1 MQQRLK
7 YNKLINL
14 GGQRYTAKFSLKIVH
29 TASKY
34 VQVNFQGIFLK
45 FTLQKFVVKILPI

>member
-14 GGQRYTAKFSLKIVH
+14 GGQRYTAKFSLKIAQTGLEICAGKFSRH
-29 TASKY
+29 
-34 VQVNFQGIFLK
+34 FLK
-45 FTLQKFVVKILPI
+45 FTLQKFWVKI